1 MWWNV
6 LKQPITVGSTKIT
19 LETLPEE
26 EEGSC
31 NKELKAYVDKV
42 KSKINIDIDNEGINY
57 HASARTTENKYE
69 PIPEPVACAALKF
82 IEEYDFGNY
91 ENEQWRYVDND
102 GKGIAGGFFEQMHDS
117 NWSMH
122 ITNYSR
128 GGTGRIGYD
137 IQGKKYSL
145 LEFWIRGG
153 GRKHPHYY
161 SVYIKIDIF
170 PKQSSQTGGIPRS
183 EAIGDFEFMK
193 KYADWRK

>member
-1 MWWNV
+1 MWQLI
-6 LKQPITVGSTKIT
+6 LKKPITIGSTKVR
-19 LETLPEE
+19 LEPLPE

-57 HASARTTENKYE
+57 YASARTTENKYE

-82 IEEYDFGNY
+82 IKEYDFSNT
-91 ENEQWRYVDND
+91 ENDQWFYTDND
-102 GKGIAGGFFEQMHDS
+102 GKGIAGGFFEQMTNS

-128 GGTGRIGYD
+128 GGAGRIGYD

-145 LEFWIRGG
+145 LEFWIRGE
-153 GRKHPHYY
+153 GRRHPHDYA
-161 SVYIKIDIF
+161 VYIKIMIF
-170 PKQSSQTGGIPRS
+170 PRQSSQRGGIPKS
-183 EAIGDFEFMK
+183 KAIGDFEFMK